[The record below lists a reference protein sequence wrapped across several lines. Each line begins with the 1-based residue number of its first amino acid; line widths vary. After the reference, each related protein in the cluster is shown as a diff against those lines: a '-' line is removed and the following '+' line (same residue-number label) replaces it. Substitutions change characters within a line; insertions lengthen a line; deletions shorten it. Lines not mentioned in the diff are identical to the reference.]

1 MRGGVDYTKVNTYQ
15 EEYYYFNASNI
26 YRIDQKNNVLVR
38 RLIHFTVY
46 YLTAITTCGPS
57 VTKGRKLNCVT
68 CIERVGSEFWQ
79 WRLYERHRVY

>member
-1 MRGGVDYTKVNTYQ
+1 MKVNTYQ
-15 EEYYYFNASNI
+15 AEYFLITASNI
-26 YRIDQKNNVLVR
+26 YYTYQKNNVMVQ
-38 RLIHFTVY
+38 RLIHFTIY
-46 YLTAITTCGPS
+46 YLTAITTCDPP